1 MASVHPSAI
10 VHPKA
15 NVGAGCEIGPYCV
28 VGENVTLGE
37 KCKLHSHVVIDGHT
51 TIGKENEFFPFVLI
65 GNKSQDLK
73 WKGGVTWTKI
83 GNNNVFREYTSI
95 NSATGDGEA
104 TKVGSNNHFL
114 THCKIGHNCDFGN
127 HIIIADA
134 AVAGH
139 VLVEDY
145 ARISTCAIHQFCRI
159 GTMSMIGGCSKV
171 VQDVPPYML
180 ADGNPAETRTINKFA
195 LERAGMSEETQTAI
209 RGAFKILFREGLTVS
224 NALARIEKELPQL
237 PEIIHLV
244 KFIRTSERGI
254 GK

>member
-15 NVGAGCEIGPYCV
+15 NVGADCEIGPYCV
-28 VGENVTLGE
+28 IGENVTLGE
-37 KCKLHSHVVIDGHT
+37 KCRLHSHVVLDGHT
-51 TIGKENEFFPFVLI
+51 TIGKQNEFFQFVVI

-73 WKGGVTWTKI
+73 WKGGITWTKI
-83 GNNNVFREYTSI
+83 GDNNVFREYTSI

-104 TKVGSNNHFL
+104 TQVGSNNHFL
-114 THCKIGHNCDFGN
+114 THCKIGHNCNFGN

-195 LERAGMSEETQTAI
+195 LERAGMSEETQAAL
-209 RGAFKILFREGLTVS
+209 RGAYKILFREGLTIS
-224 NALARIEKELPQL
+224 NALVKIEKELPQL
-237 PEIIHLV
+237 PEILHLV